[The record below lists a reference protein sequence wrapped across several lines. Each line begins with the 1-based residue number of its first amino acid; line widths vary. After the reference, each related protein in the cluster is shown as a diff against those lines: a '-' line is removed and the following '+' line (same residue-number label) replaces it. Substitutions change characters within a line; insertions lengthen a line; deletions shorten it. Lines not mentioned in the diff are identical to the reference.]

1 MKNFSPIVT
10 IVLAVGLVVLY
21 ILFFTSKSGSE
32 ATQNDKISSIGTSD
46 SLLPYAPVAFINTD
60 TLVEG
65 YEYAEVLKEKIK
77 SKTEE
82 LKNKLQNRYQKL
94 ENEFK
99 AFQDKVNRNG
109 FLSEATFEA
118 AQKELQQKQLDLQKL
133 EMDMNNE
140 VQEMQIDMQFEL
152 LDTLN
157 QCIKAFNYDN
167 RYKLVL
173 NKTNLTNLV
182 LYGDPGVEI
191 TDTIINLLNVR
202 YRKSVK

>member
-1 MKNFSPIVT
+1 MKNLNPILT
-10 IVLAVGLVVLY
+10 IVLAVGLILMY
-21 ILFFTSKSGSE
+21 ILHFTSTGKGESKSDVKAG
-32 ATQNDKISSIGTSD
+32 KVHVSD
-46 SLLPYAPVAFINTD
+46 SLFPSAPVAFINTD

-65 YEYAEVLKEKIK
+65 YEYAQVLKEKIK
-77 SKTEE
+77 TKTTE
-82 LKNKLQNRYQKL
+82 LTGSLQHKYKKL
-94 ENEFK
+94 EKEFK
-99 AFQDKVNRNG
+99 AFQDKVSRNG

-118 AQKELQQKQLDLQKL
+118 AQKELQEKQLELQKI
-133 EMDMNNE
+133 EMEMNNE
-140 VQEMQIDMQFEL
+140 IQEMQIDMQFEL

-202 YRKSVK
+202 YRKSVE